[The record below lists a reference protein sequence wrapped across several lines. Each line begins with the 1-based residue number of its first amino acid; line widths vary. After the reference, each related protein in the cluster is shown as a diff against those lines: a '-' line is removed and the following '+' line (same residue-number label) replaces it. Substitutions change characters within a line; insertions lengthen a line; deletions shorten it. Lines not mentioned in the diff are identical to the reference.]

1 MPEPRKT
8 ESLRE
13 FVGKYMGSKE
23 SRKSFPKTKQ
33 RAAVA
38 YSVFREARKKQA

>member
-13 FVGKYMGSKE
+13 FVGKYMASKE
-23 SRKSFPKTKQ
+23 SRKSFPKPKQ

-38 YSVFREARKKQA
+38 YSKFREARQQRA